1 VRAKS
6 NKGLFEAIRIL
17 RDYTRSGKFVPIIT
31 SRDFRVA
38 RRLLRVTVY
47 NHKSWFGRSGW
58 ASRLRE
64 IGVEPETLE
73 VFDDIRWAI
82 AEEMMSDST
91 KHFQIAEFR
100 RRLAIVRMTQREPE
114 KENAPGD
121 EPRRVMLEGFGIEL
135 D

>member
-1 VRAKS
+1 M
-6 NKGLFEAIRIL
+6 
-17 RDYTRSGKFVPIIT
+17 
-31 SRDFRVA
+31 
-38 RRLLRVTVY
+38 
-47 NHKSWFGRSGW
+47 
-58 ASRLRE
+58 RE

-100 RRLAIVRMTQREPE
+100 RRLAVAHLAEHRSTLEY
-114 KENAPGD
+114 APAEQPNGRKVFLD
-121 EPRRVMLEGFGIEL
+121 RIGIEL